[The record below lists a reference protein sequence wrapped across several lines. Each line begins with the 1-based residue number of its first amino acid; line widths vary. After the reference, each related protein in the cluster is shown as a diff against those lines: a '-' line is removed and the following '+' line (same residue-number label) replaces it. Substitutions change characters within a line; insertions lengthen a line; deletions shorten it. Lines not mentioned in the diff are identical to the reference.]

1 MDFLEIFCLGLALS
15 VDVFGIAFA
24 YGMIIKRHRRIMAL
38 HLAGTCGVM
47 QFVMPLFGFA
57 GTAVISAWISRFDYI
72 LVFLVFTALGI
83 NVIREAIEE
92 NGEENIVKKR
102 KRLSW
107 KVAFTIG
114 IATSIDALVSG
125 TMLYLTKTP
134 LLQASLIIGVVSFAV
149 GLIGFNL
156 NCCLKKVPEKY
167 LQIIAGLVLIGLGLK
182 NLLSHFL

>member
-1 MDFLEIFCLGLALS
+1 M
-15 VDVFGIAFA
+15 
-24 YGMIIKRHRRIMAL
+24 
-38 HLAGTCGVM
+38 
-47 QFVMPLFGFA
+47 
-57 GTAVISAWISRFDYI
+57 
-72 LVFLVFTALGI
+72 
-83 NVIREAIEE
+83 IREAIEE

-102 KRLSW
+102 RRLSW

-182 NLLSHFL
+182 NLMAHFL